1 MYTYRYPHPAVT
13 VDVALFAGIPA
24 RRRLLLVRRASPPF
38 AGHWALPG
46 GFVDI
51 DEDLEDAARREL
63 LEETGLAAGP
73 LRQLGTWG
81 TPGRDLR
88 ERVISVVYLGELP
101 AATGPD
107 AGSDAAEAAWFGTD
121 VLPVLAFDHADIVD
135 TALQSLGERE

>member
-13 VDVALFAGIPA
+13 VDVALFAGAPA
-24 RRRLLLVRRASPPF
+24 RRRLLLVKRAAPPF

-73 LRQLGTWG
+73 LQQLGTWG
-81 TPGRDLR
+81 TPGRDPR

-101 AATGPD
+101 AAAVPD
-107 AGSDAAEAAWFGTD
+107 AGSDAAEAIWCATEA
-121 VLPVLAFDHADIVD
+121 LPALAFDHPEIVA
-135 TALQSLGERE
+135 TALRVLGEQE

>member
-13 VDVALFAGIPA
+13 VDVVLFAGLPA
-24 RRRLLLVRRASPPF
+24 RRRLLLIRRAAAPF

-51 DEDLEDAARREL
+51 DEDLEAAARREL
-63 LEETGLAAGP
+63 AEETGLTVGP

-81 TPGRDLR
+81 TPGRDPR

-101 AATGPD
+101 GTTTPD
-107 AGSDAAEAAWFGTD
+107 AGSDAAEASWFGLQ
-121 VLPVLAFDHADIVD
+121 VLPRLAFDHADVVAS
-135 TALQSLGERE
+135 ALRTLGERE